1 MTFVAIDPSET
12 RTPVPKVR
20 GIGRTRAI
28 ASATLALALV
38 LAAVA
43 GAFLLF
49 PAAEPHRSETIRI
62 GRIEDWPEIKN
73 GVPELAPAKP
83 RASAEYANDL
93 PGAVERSSGSPEQRE
108 FAAQPQLPASRDS
121 GRVSAEASSTAF
133 ENSPPAPSRE
143 GQAHAA
149 PPGGAVAT
157 AQPMVIDSPD
167 AQKTSTPPILPVAA
181 PAPAQPSAPTVAL
194 SGLQNQPTPPRLKG
208 EPVVPPASDLV
219 APETAIAASSRQ
231 QPAGPEARTH
241 SSKPQLERR
250 SRQKHA
256 APQRASAT
264 PAPATHRIRN
274 STNDPKAEPR
284 KGRAA
289 SSKPQLAASSQL
301 QAAGSGVVSG
311 ATVNAEP
318 PKVPADGERL
328 RVFGI
333 PLATAREVKDCLL
346 EFRC

>member
-28 ASATLALALV
+28 ASATLASAFV

-43 GAFLLF
+43 GAYLLF

-83 RASAEYANDL
+83 RASADYANDL
-93 PGAVERSSGSPEQRE
+93 PVPVERSSGSPEQRE
-108 FAAQPQLPASRDS
+108 PAQPQLRAS
-121 GRVSAEASSTAF
+121 GPVSAEASSTAF
-133 ENSPPAPSRE
+133 ESSPPAPSRE
-143 GQAHAA
+143 GQTHAA
-149 PPGGAVAT
+149 PPGGAVAA

-167 AQKTSTPPILPVAA
+167 ARKTSTPPILPVAA

-194 SGLQNQPTPPRLKG
+194 SGLENQPTPPRLKG
-208 EPVVPPASDLV
+208 EPVGPPASDLV
-219 APETAIAASSRQ
+219 ARETATAALPRQ

-241 SSKPQLERR
+241 SRKPQLERR
-250 SRQKHA
+250 SRQNHA
-256 APQRASAT
+256 APQRAGAT

-301 QAAGSGVVSG
+301 QAAGTGVVSG

-318 PKVPADGERL
+318 TKAPADGERL